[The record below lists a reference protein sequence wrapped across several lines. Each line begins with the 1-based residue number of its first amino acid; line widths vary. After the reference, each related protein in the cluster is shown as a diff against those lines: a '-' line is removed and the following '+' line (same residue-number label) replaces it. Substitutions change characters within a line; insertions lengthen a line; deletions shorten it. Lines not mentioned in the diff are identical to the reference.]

1 MFLKAKNVAGENTLI
16 AVAKISAVVAS
27 EAGTV
32 FAMENGD
39 VHDTTLGFQAVGNR
53 LAELGIEVA

>member
-1 MFLKAKNVAGENTLI
+1 MFLKAKNTDGENTLI
-16 AVAKISAVVAS
+16 AVAKISTVVAS

-39 VHDTTLGFQAVGNR
+39 VHDTTLGFLAVGNR
-53 LAELGIEVA
+53 LADLDIQVA